1 MSNERALIV
10 EDDLSMVEAIVNF
23 YLKDEWEAVSAGTL
37 PIQLVERPCYNLNAN
52 DTN

>member
-1 MSNERALIV
+1 MSNERVLIV

-23 YLKDEWEAVSAGTL
+23 YLKDEWEAVSARIL
-37 PIQLVERPCYNLNAN
+37 PIQLVERLCYNLNAN